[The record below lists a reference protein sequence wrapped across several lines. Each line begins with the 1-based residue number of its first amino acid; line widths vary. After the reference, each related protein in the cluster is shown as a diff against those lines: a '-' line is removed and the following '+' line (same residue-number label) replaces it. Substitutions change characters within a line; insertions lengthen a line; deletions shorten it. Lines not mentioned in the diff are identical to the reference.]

1 MKKNKKYQKPIFQ
14 LTVLAVSLYIA
25 NSPVFA
31 MQELNDTA
39 MRQVDAQDGIYINTA
54 YDNLNIDRLYWEDKA
69 GLPLGTAETSLR
81 AYAEGIAITGNN
93 LGTTYQIQTGTNV
106 SGKAGIDLK
115 IESRYGTISADSFR
129 LCDAA
134 GTSCDTSVG
143 GLTVQSTEN
152 ATLHFKTQD
161 GLFRAC

>member
-93 LGTTYQIQTGTNV
+93 LGTTYQQAQMFPV
-106 SGKAGIDLK
+106 K
-115 IESRYGTISADSFR
+115 R
-129 LCDAA
+129 
-134 GTSCDTSVG
+134 V
-143 GLTVQSTEN
+143 
-152 ATLHFKTQD
+152 
-161 GLFRAC
+161 